1 LNTEGILTRI
11 GGVAMLGVFGINVYL
26 GLYDTNLQFA
36 VNHLHYEI
44 NWVLAAADLLAA
56 LFLLAKP
63 RNLILKG
70 LGGIIW
76 PLLYI
81 GSLILDVETRMCLGA
96 SSAACFPSVSAAY
109 HYLILGSQAEEW
121 AVWPYTIRLGIA
133 LAVITLVLSLISMYF
148 RKPKMKETKTTPPP
162 QNMPPPGGDPN
173 VPPVN

>member
-1 LNTEGILTRI
+1 
-11 GGVAMLGVFGINVYL
+11 MLGVFGINVYL
-26 GLYDTNLQFA
+26 GLYDTNLQLAF
-36 VNHLHYEI
+36 NHLHYEI

-81 GSLILDVETRMCLGA
+81 GSLFLDVETRMCLGA
-96 SSAACFPSVSAAY
+96 PSAACFPSVPAAY
-109 HYLILGSQAEEW
+109 QYLILGSQAYEW

-133 LAVITLVLSLISMYF
+133 LAVITLVLSLSSLYF
-148 RKPKMKETKTTPPP
+148 RKSKMKETKTMPPP
-162 QNMPPPGGDPN
+162 QSTPPPGGNPN
-173 VPPVN
+173 VPPAN